1 MSHDNSFTGISRPVE
16 KAFRA
21 AFETLLIT
29 KIKTINSFR
38 QISVK
43 DRKESFKTLSY
54 TSTAFLEY
62 Q

>member
-1 MSHDNSFTGISRPVE
+1 MSYDNSFPGISGPLE

-29 KIKTINSFR
+29 KLKTINSFR

-43 DRKESFKTLSY
+43 DRKESFKRQSP
-54 TSTAFLEY
+54 
-62 Q
+62 

>member
-1 MSHDNSFTGISRPVE
+1 MSYDDSFPCISTPLE
-16 KAFRA
+16 NAFRA

-29 KIKTINSFR
+29 QFKTINSFR

>member
-1 MSHDNSFTGISRPVE
+1 MSYDNSFTGISRPLE
-16 KAFRA
+16 KAFRG

-29 KIKTINSFR
+29 KLKTINSFR